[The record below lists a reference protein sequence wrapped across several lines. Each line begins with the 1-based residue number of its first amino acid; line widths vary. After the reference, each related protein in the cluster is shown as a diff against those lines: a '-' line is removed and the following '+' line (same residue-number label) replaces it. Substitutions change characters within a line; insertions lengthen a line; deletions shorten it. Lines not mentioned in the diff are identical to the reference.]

1 MARITPYAQ
10 KNTYKVYF
18 KNPNGID
25 GTSMCFG
32 KLHGPRRTGK
42 KEQYKILG
50 VMIRLEEYNKWG
62 LYPEVKV
69 MEKIA
74 SLSPQLISKIEKTGL
89 VPRKVLVDLGDVQ
102 KE

>member
-1 MARITPYAQ
+1 
-10 KNTYKVYF
+10 
-18 KNPNGID
+18 
-25 GTSMCFG
+25 
-32 KLHGPRRTGK
+32 
-42 KEQYKILG
+42 
-50 VMIRLEEYNKWG
+50 MIRLEEYNKWG